1 MRCGAALVSCA
12 LCVASI
18 LGGAWMSRPTPVDYG
33 PVLATA
39 SDMYAVA
46 DAEGEPV
53 RWYVVGKGGA
63 GNGASA
69 DSGNSGSTDTDSAN
83 SDSGTSKVSRIPA
96 SAATLP
102 WKVSVTYSL
111 DGPNVEANEVAGA
124 SGLIGVYIDIK
135 PQTKEANRTIPVVAF
150 TVPTQVADDVSADN
164 SITVTTQG
172 SNTVVAAAGKA
183 ATGLEFSCYMNA
195 KDFSMS
201 SVALAVLPSNS
212 SSPVVGANP
221 DAANAAAQPAADT
234 DVAQLVASAAILV
247 DSLTDAGS
255 GEHQQLIEQLQTLRD
270 NERALDKSVVAE
282 RETAHKR
289 TFEDYMAAYVG
300 SYTTHL
306 SGSIGTSTQ
315 LPALMG
321 TAGELSGDTPL
332 AQAVL
337 DLANAVN
344 NVSAAHQ
351 HAGAV
356 DALDEVIRRIQQ
368 QGTTG
373 LVDDLTAEA
382 SEEATR
388 GSKQYADGQSQLS
401 AAMIP
406 YSMKYTDV
414 YTANLSALT
423 GGTSSGATAYESQA
437 IAETNGSDE
446 LADAQSKVDAAMSTL
461 ATASEH
467 TGKAT
472 ALRQIV
478 LRFSDQFE
486 GFASSASGSDGDGSS
501 GDVSSGPVT
510 EAQALTGLVD
520 SQSQSFYGKTR
531 AAQAKRKADAARKQ
545 AKAAQ
550 QQQQSQHSKA
560 SLVDDT
566 MSMSAGDVMNY
577 AGGLTSAIGG
587 GGKFDS
593 SKSDGSG
600 TNDSAKSSD
609 TGDSGNN
616 LDTAPVLFGFGT
628 GGTLL
633 KHDMSALINET
644 VEISDAGTLL
654 AQAVAQL
661 DSPNTQQ
668 KTAENRYLIVI
679 PTV

>member
-164 SITVTTQG
+164 SITVTMQG

-212 SSPVVGANP
+212 SSPAVGANP

-234 DVAQLVASAAILV
+234 DVAQLTASAATLV
-247 DSLTDAGS
+247 DALTDAGS
-255 GEHQQLIEQLQTLRD
+255 GEQQQLIEQLQTLRD
-270 NERALDKSVVAE
+270 NERALNKSVVAE

-382 SEEATR
+382 SEEAAR

-486 GFASSASGSDGDGSS
+486 GGASSASGSDGDGSS

-510 EAQALTGLVD
+510 EAQALTSLVD

-545 AKAAQ
+545 AKAA

-587 GGKFDS
+587 GDKSDS
-593 SKSDGSG
+593 SKSAGSG

-609 TGDSGNN
+609 TDDSGNN

-633 KHDMSALINET
+633 KHDMNALINET
-644 VEISDAGTLL
+644 VKISDAGTLL

-668 KTAENRYLIVI
+668 KTAETRYLIVI

>member
-486 GFASSASGSDGDGSS
+486 GVASSASGSDGDGLS

-545 AKAAQ
+545 AKAA

-633 KHDMSALINET
+633 KHDMNALINET
-644 VEISDAGTLL
+644 VKISDAGTLL

-668 KTAENRYLIVI
+668 KTAETRYLIVI

>member
-39 SDMYAVA
+39 SDMYAVT

-164 SITVTTQG
+164 SITVTMQG

-212 SSPVVGANP
+212 SSPAVGANP

-234 DVAQLVASAAILV
+234 DVAQLTASAATLV
-247 DSLTDAGS
+247 DALTDAGS
-255 GEHQQLIEQLQTLRD
+255 GEQQQLIEQLQTLRD
-270 NERALDKSVVAE
+270 NERALNKSVVAE

-382 SEEATR
+382 SEEAAR

-486 GFASSASGSDGDGSS
+486 GGASSASGSDGDGSS

-510 EAQALTGLVD
+510 EAQALTSLFD

-531 AAQAKRKADAARKQ
+531 AAQAKCKADAARKQ

-550 QQQQSQHSKA
+550 QQQSQHSKA
-560 SLVDDT
+560 SLADDT
-566 MSMSAGDVMNY
+566 MLMSAGDVMDY

-587 GGKFDS
+587 GDKSDS
-593 SKSDGSG
+593 SKSAGSG

-633 KHDMSALINET
+633 KHDMNALINET
-644 VEISDAGTLL
+644 VKISDAGTLL

-668 KTAENRYLIVI
+668 KTAETRYLIVI